1 MGEISP
7 TSSQR
12 RLLSQILLH
21 SGPLAPVLQEQFD
34 SLVIT
39 EARDCGCFDFTVAP
53 TTARLPDTTEC
64 PLWFHAVSD
73 TSHAEAL
80 GVYLWHEHGH
90 AGGVA
95 ITWANA
101 DHHRSLDDLRIE
113 EP

>member
-1 MGEISP
+1 MDEIPP

-21 SGPLAPVLQEQFD
+21 SGALAPVLKEQFD

-39 EARDCGCFDFTVAP
+39 EARDCGCFDFTVAS

-73 TSHAEAL
+73 TSRAEAL
-80 GVYLWHEHGH
+80 AVYLWHEQGH
-90 AGGVA
+90 SGGVE
-95 ITWANA
+95 ITWTDSDN
-101 DHHRSLDDLRIE
+101 HPSLDNLRIE
-113 EP
+113 DA